1 MNKPDSTS
9 IDAELTK
16 KLIEVAD
23 YIIKQGTTNTYEGNW
38 IFNIDEIPTDVLGVE
53 MLHKHLDSL
62 RDLLFNR
69 QEVADVEISGDTID
83 VVYYLDF
90 CPNVEQEEIDEDK
103 TECKCK
109 PSILAQLQ
117 EGKIFAAQNREPS
130 KTAPKRDSER
140 EV

>member
-1 MNKPDSTS
+1 MNKPDCTAL
-9 IDAELTK
+9 DVELTK

-38 IFNIDEIPTDVLGVE
+38 IITFDEIPSDVLGVD
-53 MLHKHLDSL
+53 MLHKHQDSL
-62 RDLLFNR
+62 CDLLFKH
-69 QEVADVEISGDTID
+69 QEVADVVISGDTID

-90 CPNVEQEEIDEDK
+90 CPNVEQEEIDDDN
-103 TECKCK
+103 TEFKCK

-117 EGKIFAAQNREPS
+117 EGKKSVAQNKDPS

>member
-1 MNKPDSTS
+1 MNKPDSAA

-38 IFNIDEIPTDVLGVE
+38 IFNFDEIPSDILGVD
-53 MLHKHLDSL
+53 MLHEHLDSI
-62 RDLLFNR
+62 RNLLLNR

-90 CPNVEQEEIDEDK
+90 CPNVEQEEIDDDNAEFI
-103 TECKCK
+103 CK

-117 EGKIFAAQNREPS
+117 EGKKSAAQNRDPS